1 MVIVAGNYKHASP
14 LSSLSLS
21 SLFNIKICSA
31 NGKIGNVTA
40 RPGGRNE
47 QKPSPLSI
55 RADRLSQYSWAETD
69 SEKQEEEK
77 ASSSL

>member
-1 MVIVAGNYKHASP
+1 MVIVSGNYKHEV
-14 LSSLSLS
+14 LSSPP

-47 QKPSPLSI
+47 QKPFSTQHPSRSFIIILMS
-55 RADRLSQYSWAETD
+55 RD
-69 SEKQEEEK
+69 
-77 ASSSL
+77 